1 VLVFYEENP
10 RLVEE
15 TALPQLPWM
24 CKGADFAVMAE
35 IDYDGFKLFNF
46 CLSAVSSLDCGL
58 FFLSGLI
65 DAGGCLLTT
74 AFSNS
79 IPGRIAS
86 ER

>member
-15 TALPQLPWM
+15 TALPQLPLM

-35 IDYDGFKLFNF
+35 IDYDEFIFFKF

-58 FFLSGLI
+58 FFLSGLGLRGSLVV
-65 DAGGCLLTT
+65 AKSLC
-74 AFSNS
+74 NS
-79 IPGRIAS
+79 MS
-86 ER
+86 